1 MKVGITPARAGKSN
15 LIVAG
20 GNLQWNYPRS
30 RGEKN
35 TVPTSFPFCEE
46 LPPLARGKA
55 VWVGIGQV
63 CIGITP
69 ARAGKRCRARF
80 LFTNRR
86 NYPRSRGE
94 KRTNPDAWFP
104 DTELPPLAR
113 GKEEKKQHGH
123 PTTGI
128 TPARA
133 GKSLNDLR
141 FWASVSFFHAGSYLT
156 VCRLQGAYLCLV
168 THHLSSPTQPLTLAS
183 VSSFCGLVLQLRPG

>member
-1 MKVGITPARAGKSN
+1 MLYAYPIIK
-15 LIVAG
+15 
-20 GNLQWNYPRS
+20 WNYPRS
-30 RGEKN
+30 RGEKFN
-35 TVPTSFPFCEE
+35 PFFFIILFLE
-46 LPPLARGKA
+46 LPPLARGK
-55 VWVGIGQV
+55 VGACGRYWGSM
-63 CIGITP
+63 GITP
-69 ARAGKRCRARF
+69 ARAGKRI
-80 LFTNRR
+80 LFRHHSPFVK

-94 KRTNPDAWFP
+94 KRFGLVLARFAL
-104 DTELPPLAR
+104 ELPPLAR
-113 GKEEKKQHGH
+113 GKGAA
-123 PTTGI
+123 PDSYLRIAGI